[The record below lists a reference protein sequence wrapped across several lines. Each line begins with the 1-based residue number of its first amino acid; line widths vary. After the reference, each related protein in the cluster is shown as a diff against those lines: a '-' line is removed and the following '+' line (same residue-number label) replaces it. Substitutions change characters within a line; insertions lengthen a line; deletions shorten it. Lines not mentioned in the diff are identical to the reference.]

1 MYGQKTVRK
10 GHGGGE
16 LPDQL
21 SDHHAA
27 HALLPEQPEVI
38 AKQVIKYLE
47 NYIW

>member
-27 HALLPEQPEVI
+27 HALLPEQPKAIAETVI
-38 AKQVIKYLE
+38 NFLKGYH
-47 NYIW
+47 W